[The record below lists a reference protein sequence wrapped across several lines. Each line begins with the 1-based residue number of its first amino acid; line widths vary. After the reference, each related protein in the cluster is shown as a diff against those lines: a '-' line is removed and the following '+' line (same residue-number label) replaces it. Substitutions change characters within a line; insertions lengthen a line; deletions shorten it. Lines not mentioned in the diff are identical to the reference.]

1 MLLKSVS
8 TKVIR
13 CYPME
18 NNVIFIF
25 EIRKRSLFIGGGGG
39 GGGGGGHRREKGWV
53 YKILCE

>member
-39 GGGGGGHRREKGWV
+39 GGTEEKRVGYTKFCV
-53 YKILCE
+53 SK